1 MDIPGLDPVYQ
12 GNNWEYASA
21 INLYDSLVWPDAEK
35 GVKPWVAESWQV
47 SDDAKTYTF
56 KIRKGLQFHDG
67 SELTAEDVAFSMT
80 RMLTLNGPAAAN
92 FRTLKADGV
101 KLVDA
106 GTVSFTLAVPDS
118 AFVKALLTFKIVNK
132 KLVLANLADGTYGE
146 FKDYGKAFLQHNDA
160 GSGPY
165 KVSVHKPGELLRM
178 VRFDAYSLTPWN
190 SDAPATVEFQITPEM
205 ATVGTKLR
213 AKEIDIGDW
222 SLPVSVQ
229 RQIASDGRFRS
240 QEDAQSTAWFVV
252 MNNAKP
258 PLDDVNVR
266 RAVASAYDSGT
277 VVKHILGGG
286 GPLAGP
292 VPGAMLPGCEGIP
305 TYPFSLEKAK
315 EYLAKSKY
323 SAADLAKFKLE
334 VAAVAG
340 SERFNNIALSLATNL
355 KKIGLPTDVK
365 AVRWADIGQ
374 AQTKPETAYNFVVF
388 YDGAKVPD
396 PNVFLTYYTKKGWG
410 DAFPPGGIY
419 YDNPGV
425 TKLVEE
431 GIHSTD
437 TAVQQKVYCEAVKQI
452 AADSPSIFSHTDVRQ
467 TTYWNYVKAYG
478 DGGGALFYDLRFENW
493 RIDPNSP
500 DLKK

>member
-1 MDIPGLDPVYQ
+1 MHIKKWRSGADLRSLVSALTMTCALCAPIGTAQAANATLRWGVVMDIPGLDPVYQ

-178 VRFDAYSLTPWN
+178 VRFDAYSLTPGIPMRPPPW
-190 SDAPATVEFQITPEM
+190 SFRSPLKWQPWAPSCGPRKSTSAT
-205 ATVGTKLR
+205 
-213 AKEIDIGDW
+213 
-222 SLPVSVQ
+222 
-229 RQIASDGRFRS
+229 GRFRS
-240 QEDAQSTAWFVV
+240 
-252 MNNAKP
+252 P
-258 PLDDVNVR
+258 
-266 RAVASAYDSGT
+266 
-277 VVKHILGGG
+277 
-286 GPLAGP
+286 
-292 VPGAMLPGCEGIP
+292 
-305 TYPFSLEKAK
+305 
-315 EYLAKSKY
+315 Y
-323 SAADLAKFKLE
+323 SARLLRM
-334 VAAVAG
+334 AG
-340 SERFNNIALSLATNL
+340 SDRRKMRSL
-355 KKIGLPTDVK
+355 
-365 AVRWADIGQ
+365 
-374 AQTKPETAYNFVVF
+374 
-388 YDGAKVPD
+388 
-396 PNVFLTYYTKKGWG
+396 
-410 DAFPPGGIY
+410 PPG
-419 YDNPGV
+419 
-425 TKLVEE
+425 
-431 GIHSTD
+431 S
-437 TAVQQKVYCEAVKQI
+437 
-452 AADSPSIFSHTDVRQ
+452 
-467 TTYWNYVKAYG
+467 W
-478 DGGGALFYDLRFENW
+478 
-493 RIDPNSP
+493 
-500 DLKK
+500 